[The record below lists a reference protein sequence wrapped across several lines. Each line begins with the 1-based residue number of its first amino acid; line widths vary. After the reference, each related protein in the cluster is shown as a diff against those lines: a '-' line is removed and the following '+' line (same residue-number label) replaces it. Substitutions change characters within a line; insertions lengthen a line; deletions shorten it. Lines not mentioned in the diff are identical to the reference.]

1 MTNQNNRIEFRS
13 AELKQ
18 AIATRTDGSI
28 GAIAERDLSRYYLLL
43 AHELKRIKLSSNEA
57 MFFCDLLN
65 GTLSD
70 FHINP
75 ANMLLIEAQ
84 DGIDMDKL
92 DQKWE
97 LDKEP
102 FLAKISGF
110 NILQAA
116 AIIDGVERFWVR
128 SHEEDSQA
136 IVADIFGAK

>member
-1 MTNQNNRIEFRS
+1 MTNQNRIEFRS
-13 AELKQ
+13 KQLKQ

-28 GAIAERDLSRYYLLL
+28 GAIAERDLTRYYLLL
-43 AHELKRIKLSSNEA
+43 AHELKRLKLSSNEA

-75 ANMLLIEAQ
+75 ANMLLIDAL

-97 LDKEP
+97 LDKGL
-102 FLAKISGF
+102 LAKISEF

-116 AIIDGVERFWVR
+116 AIIDGVERFWMR

-136 IVADIFGAK
+136 IVADIFGVK